1 MVMHT
6 QVTVQPWGFQADT
19 QIAPL
24 IQRLW
29 DRDMT
34 TQFSCQGNPLNPA
47 YIMFEYVEH
56 AIEFALG
63 SSEALGEYSFDIS
76 LFSGDTGPRG
86 RVTFPNKHLNQLHE
100 IW

>member
-1 MVMHT
+1 MHA

-29 DRDMT
+29 DRDMKT
-34 TQFSCQGNPLNPA
+34 EFSCQGNPRNPA

-56 AIEFALG
+56 AIEFALQ
-63 SSEALGEYSFDIS
+63 SSEALGDYSFDIS
-76 LFSGDTGPRG
+76 LFSGDTGTRG
-86 RVTFPNKHLNQLHE
+86 RVTFPNKCIPNLQE